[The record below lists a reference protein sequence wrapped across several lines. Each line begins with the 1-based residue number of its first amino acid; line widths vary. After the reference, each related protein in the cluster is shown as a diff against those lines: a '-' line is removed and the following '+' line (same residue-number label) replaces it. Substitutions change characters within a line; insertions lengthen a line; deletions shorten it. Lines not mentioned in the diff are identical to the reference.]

1 MTRPDLR
8 FDVRRRKFVASCAT
22 LWTILGVVIGLT
34 SMSTVNQDARPLV
47 IGAILTATLAGIG
60 ATFAALRGMRRLA
73 ILLLLVTVI
82 YPTYFGWPVNLIPLL
97 LAGYLIFLGVVRA
110 I

>member
-1 MTRPDLR
+1 V
-8 FDVRRRKFVASCAT
+8 FDVRRRKLVASCAV

-34 SMSTVNQDARPLV
+34 YMSTVKQDSRPLV

-60 ATFAALRGMRRLA
+60 ATFAALQGLRRLA
-73 ILLLLVTVI
+73 TLLLLVTVI

-97 LAGYLIFLGVVRA
+97 LAGYLIFLGIVRA

>member
-1 MTRPDLR
+1 MSD
-8 FDVRRRKFVASCAT
+8 DAS
-22 LWTILGVVIGLT
+22 L
-34 SMSTVNQDARPLV
+34 SPLV
-47 IGAILTATLAGIG
+47 PL
-60 ATFAALRGMRRLA
+60 LA

-82 YPTYFGWPVNLIPLL
+82 YPTYFAWPVNLIPLL